1 MNAMQLQHLTTN
13 QLEVFYEKCRALES
27 HYVTLPSAEI
37 VRAPHS
43 KEASYQQAHVE
54 LRDCLS
60 AMPHAVV
67 IELQALMWLGSGAPD
82 STFSAELDYSKTR
95 FDQSSREYMAT
106 KSDLRQLVERGLSK
120 SGVRLASK

>member
-1 MNAMQLQHLTTN
+1 MNAMELQHLTTN
-13 QLEVFYEKCRALES
+13 QLEVFYEKCRALET

-43 KEASYQQAHVE
+43 TEASFQQARVE

-60 AMPHAVV
+60 AIPDAAM
-67 IELQALMWLGSGAPD
+67 IELQGLMWFGRGDAGSE
-82 STFSAELDYSKTR
+82 FSEVLDFSKTQ
-95 FDQSSREYMAT
+95 FNHSSREYMAT
-106 KSDLRQLVERGLSK
+106 KSPLRQYVERGLST